1 MNNFSA
7 EQRWLSGLLYQIDFQ
22 LRGGDRGRKDNN
34 FDWEWFKKL
43 PTAHFIDARRYL
55 RKVLHQVW
63 GKTSKGYTTQW
74 LQDNYLNLW
83 QTRVLLTDVLSRR
96 LFDDAIVLKIVGY
109 RRAFYPPEAFDTYLE
124 VMSESQPFFHPNLPH
139 SYMGMPLHI
148 FNIHRNERA
157 KIISTSGLVESINLY
172 RQYFVEREGINF
184 APRNG
189 EVVLDCGAC
198 VGEISTIFAMHVGKT
213 GQVHLFDPIPAHV
226 AFCNQQKILNPDLAS
241 RMHVVPM
248 AVGATSNHKEPLS
261 ASYSIEIQPNAITD
275 SSFPFISIDDYVHE
289 HNIQVDVI
297 KMDIEGGEYD
307 ALKGA
312 ENTLRKFQPRLMISA
327 YHRPNDLWVLRE
339 LIQQINPNYK
349 FYFGHHTPVQ
359 WESVL
364 YAI

>member
-1 MNNFSA
+1 M
-7 EQRWLSGLLYQIDFQ
+7 
-22 LRGGDRGRKDNN
+22 
-34 FDWEWFKKL
+34 
-43 PTAHFIDARRYL
+43 
-55 RKVLHQVW
+55 
-63 GKTSKGYTTQW
+63 
-74 LQDNYLNLW
+74 W
-83 QTRVLLTDVLSRR
+83 QTRTLLADDLSRR

-109 RRAFYPPEAFDTYLE
+109 RRAFYPPEAFDIYLE
-124 VMSESQPFFHPNLPH
+124 VINESQPFLDSHLPN
-139 SYMGMPLHI
+139 SYMGTPLHI
-148 FNIHRNERA
+148 FDVHKNERA
-157 KIISTSGLVESINLY
+157 KIIATLGLVESLNLY
-172 RQYFVEREGINF
+172 RQYFVERDNINF
-184 APRNG
+184 APQNG

-198 VGEISTIFAMHVGKT
+198 IGEISTIFAMHVGET

-226 AFCNQQKILNPDLAS
+226 AFCNQQKILNPHLAS
-241 RMHVVPM
+241 RMHIVPM
-248 AVGATSNHKEPLS
+248 AVGATSNHQEPLL
-261 ASYSIEIQPNAITD
+261 ASNSIEIKPNAITD

-289 HNIQVDVI
+289 HKIRVDVI

-327 YHRPNDLWVLRE
+327 YHRPDDLWVLRE